1 MIVILKTISN
11 SLVQNLRNNEIRTV
25 IKNFL
30 SLSSLNL
37 LNFIFPLILIPYL
50 THTIGIELY
59 GQYVLSATIFQYC
72 LLLVNFGFDFS
83 ATKLISIH
91 RDNKI
96 KIAEIVTNVTVV
108 RLLFALIASSIIIPI
123 VYFIPN
129 LTDNKLLY
137 LLGIGILWGQAITPF
152 WLFQGL
158 EKMGY
163 ITVINLISRTAST
176 CLIFLFIQLPKQF
189 YLINLFQ
196 SIGYLLSGIAG
207 LILIQKYLKINV
219 IRPSFTKMKYYIL
232 DSWDIFLS
240 TLSMSFYREANI
252 IILGLTTNYA
262 MVGQYAAI
270 EKVIKAMQSFMD
282 PLAKAL
288 FPFFGR
294 KLNSSKEMG
303 SGFGKFGRIYAL
315 SLLCATLILY
325 LIGPYLLIW
334 YLGKSFIS
342 GIIIFQ
348 ILLPI
353 IFLGGLNYYL
363 GIIGLINLG
372 MNKYFSRAVFI
383 TGIFSISVC
392 YIASSSWGSI
402 GAAIAMTSSE
412 LLLLLLIFRKIYPWI
427 REKAI

>member
-1 MIVILKTISN
+1 MKALIQFLSHHLK
-11 SLVQNLRNNEIRTV
+11 NNEVKTV

-59 GQYVLSATIFQYC
+59 GQYVLSATVFNYC

-83 ATKLISIH
+83 ATKLISIN
-91 RDNKI
+91 RDDKLKTADILANI
-96 KIAEIVTNVTVV
+96 TAT
-108 RLLFALIASSIIIPI
+108 RLIFALITSIVIIPI
-123 VYFIPN
+123 VLLIPN
-129 LTDNKLLY
+129 LTSNKLLY
-137 LLGIGILWGQAITPF
+137 VFGIGILWGQAITPI

-163 ITVINLISRTAST
+163 ITAINLIARTIST
-176 CLIFLFIQLPKQF
+176 LLIFIFIQIPEHF
-189 YLINLFQ
+189 YLVNLFL
-196 SIGYLLSGIAG
+196 SIGYLISGFAG
-207 LILIQKYLKINV
+207 LILIQKYLGIDFIK
-219 IRPSFTKMKYYIL
+219 PSLSRMKNYL
-232 DSWDIFLS
+232 MDSWDIFLS

-270 EKVIKAMQSFMD
+270 EKVIKAMQSFID

-294 KLNSSKEMG
+294 KLNSSTG
-303 SGFGKFGRIYAL
+303 IRSGFEQFGKIYAL
-315 SLLCATLILY
+315 LLVLLTITLYI
-325 LIGPYLLIW
+325 IGPCLLIW

-348 ILLPI
+348 ILLPV

-383 TGIFSISVC
+383 TGIFSISIC
-392 YIASSSWGSI
+392 YILSSYWGTT
-402 GAAIAMTSSE
+402 GAAIAMASSE
-412 LLLLLLIFRKIYPWI
+412 FVLLILIFRKIYPWL
-427 REKAI
+427 KK

>member
-1 MIVILKTISN
+1 LKALIQFLSN
-11 SLVQNLRNNEIRTV
+11 HLKNNEVKTV

-50 THTIGIELY
+50 THTIGLELY
-59 GQYVLSATIFQYC
+59 GQYVLSATVFNYC

-83 ATKLISIH
+83 ATKLISIN
-91 RDNKI
+91 RDDKLKTADILANI
-96 KIAEIVTNVTVV
+96 TAT
-108 RLLFALIASSIIIPI
+108 RLIFALITSIVIFPI
-123 VYFIPN
+123 VLLIPN
-129 LTDNKLLY
+129 LTSNKLLY
-137 LLGIGILWGQAITPF
+137 LFGIGILCGQAITPI

-163 ITVINLISRTAST
+163 ITAINLISRTIST
-176 CLIFLFIQLPKQF
+176 LLIFIFIQIPEHF
-189 YLINLFQ
+189 YLINLFL
-196 SIGYLLSGIAG
+196 SIGYLISGFAG
-207 LILIQKYLKINV
+207 LLLIQKYLGIDFIK
-219 IRPSFTKMKYYIL
+219 PSLSRMKNYL
-232 DSWDIFLS
+232 MDSWDIFLS

-252 IILGLTTNYA
+252 LILGLTTNYA

-270 EKVIKAMQSFMD
+270 EKVIKALQSFID

-294 KLNSSKEMG
+294 KLNSSTEIR
-303 SGFGKFGRIYAL
+303 SGFGQFGKIYAL
-315 SLLCATLILY
+315 LLVLLTIILY
-325 LIGPYLLIW
+325 IIGPYLLIW

-348 ILLPI
+348 ILLPV

-372 MNKYFSRAVFI
+372 MNKYFSRVVFI
-383 TGIFSISVC
+383 TGIFSISIC
-392 YIASSSWGSI
+392 YILSSYWSTT
-402 GAAIAMTSSE
+402 GAAIAMASSE
-412 LLLLLLIFRKIYPWI
+412 LVLLILIFRKIYPWL
-427 REKAI
+427 KK